1 MHENKEMMEFLK
13 SIGAIEEVEGGF
25 RLTESAVNTV
35 PDMVK
40 KHEQNFNNDVF
51 SLWMNDMLDL
61 NFDED
66 GEPMIDLSDISRDEE
81 MQLLLLTNQEKLTLE
96 MIILQ
101 YDKRFDKKK

>member
-25 RLTESAVNTV
+25 RLTESAANTV
-35 PDMVK
+35 PEMVK
-40 KHEQNFNNDVF
+40 KHESNFNNDVF
-51 SLWMNDMLDL
+51 SLWMSDMIDL

>member
-1 MHENKEMMEFLK
+1 MHDNKEMMEFLK
-13 SIGAIEEVEGGF
+13 SIGAIEEVDGGF
-25 RLTESAVNTV
+25 RLTEAARDTV

-40 KHEQNFNNDVF
+40 KHEAHFNNDVF

-61 NFDED
+61 NFDQD
-66 GEPMIDLSDISRDEE
+66 GEPMIDLSDISRDKE
-81 MQLLLLTNQEKLTLE
+81 MQLLLLTSQEKITLE